1 MGVHVWDRSR
11 WADELPDWPRHQT
24 KQGCDMQSMVTWV
37 SKTNW
42 HHLAGMLW
50 RDMRQLAMRLDNKQ
64 RLGLCWV
71 NLAS

>member
-1 MGVHVWDRSR
+1 MVSCMTGPCTILDK
-11 WADELPDWPRHQT
+11 A
-24 KQGCDMQSMVTWV
+24 CDVQSMVTWV

-71 NLAS
+71 SLSFEPLL

>member
-1 MGVHVWDRSR
+1 
-11 WADELPDWPRHQT
+11 
-24 KQGCDMQSMVTWV
+24 MQSMVTWV

-42 HHLAGMLW
+42 HHLASMLW

-71 NLAS
+71 RAPFPVFTAQV